1 MKILRPTNEGY
12 IHDDIDYS
20 DEILDTFFARLSFKC
35 MFKAADI
42 PDGGSC
48 CEWIST
54 ALIMSEDM
62 KGEYF
67 SYLNDLR
74 KAMKF
79 ETFSFGNKPQ
89 EINKDIRML
98 YAFSLTYGYQPSIED
113 FMNTDYSDELNH
125 SYCRSVFGYMYNLC
139 KLHKDQTNVTFLQC
153 CRNVIS
159 LTPSQVGKYGCMWGQ
174 SDFLLWFQC
183 VFNIS
188 FQFLKI
194 SEISQITCFIR
205 MILDL

>member
-1 MKILRPTNEGY
+1 
-12 IHDDIDYS
+12 
-20 DEILDTFFARLSFKC
+20 

-139 KLHKDQTNVTFLQC
+139 KLHKDQSNVTFLQC
-153 CRNVIS
+153 CRNFIS

-174 SDFLLWFQC
+174 SDFL
-183 VFNIS
+183 
-188 FQFLKI
+188 
-194 SEISQITCFIR
+194 
-205 MILDL
+205 MD